1 MLWLVESCALH
12 RSSNYIPHGR
22 PKWQVRT
29 KETATPVVAQ
39 WQSQSAESRDAAQS
53 TLDAAWLLALRGA
66 TLRSD
71 IVRATIASGRWA
83 LRSIHRSMHPSWDR
97 PQAPTAASWRER
109 PRQEPQLRAARQDQL
124 HG

>member
-1 MLWLVESCALH
+1 MRERRYFTTQENVSCNKSRHRTHAIASRGLRLKGVLPVVLWLVESCALQ
-12 RSSNYIPHGR
+12 RSSNYIPRGR

-71 IVRATIASGRWA
+71 IVRATIASGRFTC
-83 LRSIHRSMHPSWDR
+83 S
-97 PQAPTAASWRER
+97 
-109 PRQEPQLRAARQDQL
+109 
-124 HG
+124 